1 MEIPTEKL
9 LDRDLSR
16 TAVESYRKNAAPA
29 LAAVVDYG
37 VAAFERCSASAKGS
51 DENMGILFPALH
63 VFEMLDGV
71 EILLREG
78 AVVPTRP
85 LLRSAFEA
93 KLIVEYVTEDESSER
108 GAAYVV
114 EEIHRR
120 IKSLE
125 RFDPATDIG
134 KSFQAEFAGDRIGAA
149 ISIPVVHDIKQRIA
163 SLQKLLDKS
172 HLRAAAAEYVA
183 LKKKGRV
190 PPFYGFWGGP
200 RTVEQLAR
208 HLKRGGQYEILYRT
222 WSRTAHGLDL
232 ERQLTGN
239 DGQAAV
245 RVFRDP
251 SDIATAYS
259 LAISFG
265 LETIRA
271 ILSHYRPDE
280 LAGGSFARWYA
291 NTVQP
296 AYMALPTKPE
306 AGSSGSPA
314 NPAT

>member
-16 TAVESYRKNAAPA
+16 TAVESYRKHAAPA

-51 DENMGILFPALH
+51 DENMGVLFPALH

-78 AVVPTRP
+78 AVVPARP

-93 KLIVEYVTEDESSER
+93 KLMVEYVTEDQSPER

-125 RFDPATDIG
+125 RFDPTTGAG
-134 KSFQAEFAGDRIGAA
+134 KNFQAEFAGDRTGAA
-149 ISIPVVHDIKQRIA
+149 ISIPVVQDIAQQIA
-163 SLQKLLDKS
+163 GLQKLLVKP
-172 HLRAAAAEYVA
+172 HLQGAAAEYEA

-200 RTVEQLAR
+200 RTIEQLAR
-208 HLKRGGQYEILYRT
+208 HLKRGAQYQILYRT
-222 WSRTAHGLDL
+222 WSRTTHGLDL
-232 ERQLTGN
+232 ERQLTGK

-245 RVFRDP
+245 TVFRDP
-251 SDIATAYS
+251 SDIAGAYS

-280 LAGGSFARWYA
+280 LAGASYARWYA
-291 NTVQP
+291 STVRP
-296 AYMALPTKPE
+296 AYMALSTKPSG
-306 AGSSGSPA
+306 GSSVSSA
-314 NPAT
+314 NPGA